1 MKERTF
7 ELRTWLIVGAVV
19 LAVGGGAYLTGY
31 GLEHA
36 ARKQE
41 VAAAEQKIIRAEARS
56 QRLEAANKLLIAST
70 WVYRSSVAL
79 DQRNFGVANDAMV
92 NAVASLK
99 AVRPETSGQD
109 PAAIIA
115 IQKEA
120 AAIKIAV
127 ATDLAAQRARVLQL
141 ATGLS
146 RLALAE

>member
-41 VAAAEQKIIRAEARS
+41 VAAAEQKFIRAEARS
-56 QRLEAANKLLIAST
+56 QRLEAANQLLIAST
-70 WVYRSSVAL
+70 WVYRSGVAL

-109 PAAIIA
+109 PAAITA

-127 ATDLAAQRARVLQL
+127 ATDLGAQRARVLQL